1 MEIPKK
7 LIFAGIM
14 VAEVVSN
21 KADRKESV
29 MRAVNQQPN
38 VPGGRYLTREDNR
51 RFSAYRRVRRCRR
64 YLTVAVLLFWDGL
77 LLYMIFRCFIV
88 PVYGAVFVAAVS
100 VCLGYQFNQEV

>member
-1 MEIPKK
+1 MDIR
-7 LIFAGIM
+7 GII